1 MRYIVHIFRK
11 AKKQQKACSEK
22 KAVNQRL
29 FLPFTFPFVF
39 PDFFFG
45 RSLSESSSDP
55 RAFLASARFWSAN
68 GKVSSVECL
77 DINSNTHPLL
87 LSALVHPNR
96 RLHDI
101 LRFSRQISLAD
112 LRHYP
117 RLRNRTRWR
126 RYRWHQNRHN
136 HSRRRCLN
144 FPLAPQS

>member
-55 RAFLASARFWSAN
+55 RAFLASAR
-68 GKVSSVECL
+68 
-77 DINSNTHPLL
+77 SNTHPSLL
-87 LSALVHPNR
+87 FALVHPNR